1 MTSGTKVADIIHRTA
16 VLCLA
21 GFTVYGIIGNGV
33 MLNRNIERKR
43 ERTANANAQ
52 NPSGPN

>member
-43 ERTANANAQ
+43 ERAAQ
-52 NPSGPN
+52 QNQQGSSDSS